1 MSTKRDE
8 HTGIGWLFFAASI
21 LGIAGIMRI
30 FDAIWA
36 FRYDG
41 ALPDQFEGAVF
52 GRSLTTYGWVYL
64 IVGIVLIVASF
75 AVFTGSQFARWI
87 GIIAGAILAI
97 SAVAWLPFY
106 PVWSLV
112 YILLG
117 VVVVY
122 AMAVYGGRLPEDF

>member
-1 MSTKRDE
+1 MGLVSDHDSR
-8 HTGIGWLFFAASI
+8 FAFLMKS
-21 LGIAGIMRI
+21 L
-30 FDAIWA
+30 
-36 FRYDG
+36 
-41 ALPDQFEGAVF
+41 EVF
-52 GRSLTTYGWVYL
+52 IVGGVYL